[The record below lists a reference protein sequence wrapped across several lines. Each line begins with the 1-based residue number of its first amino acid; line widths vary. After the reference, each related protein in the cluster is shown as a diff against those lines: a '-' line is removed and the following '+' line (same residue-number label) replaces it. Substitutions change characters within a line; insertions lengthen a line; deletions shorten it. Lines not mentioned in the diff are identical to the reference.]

1 MRTYLLVFALLAP
14 LAAQTTPTGLW
25 EASVSVDP
33 LKVPF
38 RMEFQGS
45 AENLKGALLDGDS
58 RIWSTKGSMEGDKL
72 HLRWDFFDSDLTAE
86 WKDGAW
92 QGEYVRRTRA
102 GLVKRAFEARPYH
115 AAANPGKA
123 EASLAGHWILKAS
136 SASRGS
142 VMEAIFRQ
150 SGAEV
155 TGTVQRIDGD
165 FGVLGGRIAER
176 HAVLSHFD
184 GIRAT
189 LVEVSIEPD
198 GTLSGSIN
206 GRVRFT
212 GAKADKAAALGIP
225 QPPDPSQFTNVKD
238 PTVPFAFRFQDLNG
252 NWVANTDERFRNKV
266 VLVTLTGS
274 WCPNCHD
281 EAPMLADLYR
291 QFHAKGLEV
300 VALGFEYTGEVERDR
315 EQLRAFAR
323 RHNLPYTILLAGTT
337 EDGEIE
343 RKLPQIQSF
352 GAFPTTFFVGR
363 NGRVRSVHAGFA
375 GPANPEEHERLVRE
389 TQELV
394 ERLLAE

>member
-1 MRTYLLVFALLAP
+1 MRTHILAFALLAP

-25 EASVSVDP
+25 EASVAVDP

-45 AENLKGALLDGDS
+45 AESLKGALLDGDS
-58 RIWSTKGSMEGDKL
+58 RIWSTSGSVENGKL
-72 HLRWDFFDSDLTAE
+72 HLRWDYFDSDLTAE

-92 QGEYVRRTRA
+92 RGEYVRRTRA
-102 GLVKRAFEARPYH
+102 GLVKRTFEARPYQP
-115 AAANPGKA
+115 AAEPAKA
-123 EASLAGHWILKAS
+123 EASLAGHWILKADT
-136 SASRGS
+136 ASRGN
-142 VMEAIFRQ
+142 VMEAVFRQ

-165 FGVLGGRIAER
+165 FGVLGGKIAQK

-189 LVEVSIEPD
+189 LLEVSIEPD

-206 GRVRFT
+206 KRIRFT
-212 GAKADKAAALGIP
+212 AVKAGQAAALGIP
-225 QPPDPSQFTNVKD
+225 QPPDPSQFTSVKD
-238 PTVPFAFRFQDLNG
+238 PTVPFAFRFQDLEG
-252 NWVANTDERFRNKV
+252 NWVANTDARFHNKV

-281 EAPMLADLYR
+281 EAPVLADLYR
-291 QFHAKGLEV
+291 RFHATGLEV

-323 RHNLPYTILLAGTT
+323 RHKLPYTVLLAGTT
-337 EDGEIE
+337 EDGEVE
-343 RKLPQIQSF
+343 RKLPQIKSF
-352 GAFPTTFFVGR
+352 GAFPTTFFLGR
-363 NGRVRSVHAGFA
+363 DGRVRAVHAGFA
-375 GPANPEEHERLVRE
+375 GPANPEEHKRLVRE

-394 ERLLAE
+394 EHLLAE